1 MWYALTGGHVFTY
14 HGHTSGVNAVAWSP
28 NGKHIASASFDG
40 TVQVWDATTG
50 RNVYTYTGQ
59 DSNAVDNLVN
69 AVAWSPDG
77 KLIASGGEDQKVQ
90 VWQPG

>member
-1 MWYALTGGHVFTY
+1 M
-14 HGHTSGVNAVAWSP
+14 
-28 NGKHIASASFDG
+28 
-40 TVQVWDATTG
+40 WDATTG